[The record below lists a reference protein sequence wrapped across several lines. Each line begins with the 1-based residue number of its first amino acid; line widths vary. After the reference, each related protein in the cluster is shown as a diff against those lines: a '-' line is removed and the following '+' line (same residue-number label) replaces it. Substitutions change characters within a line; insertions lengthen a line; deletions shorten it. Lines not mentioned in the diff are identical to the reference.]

1 VVGNIGRKLHG
12 RCCQVEVGCYT
23 VFADVHVCGDRA
35 SVTREKIVIKFT
47 ADRAEHE
54 QQVCRKHGAIVMC
67 YSSDPNSVG

>member
-1 VVGNIGRKLHG
+1 MEGDVRWKL
-12 RCCQVEVGCYT
+12 QDSV
-23 VFADVHVCGDRA
+23 ADAHVCGDRA

-47 ADRAEHE
+47 VGRAEHE